1 MTAFGLGTGCVENQ
15 EKSNFMITVKSKNNA
30 QLMRDVMFPKSFRH
44 LFEDFMTNE
53 PAANQGYFFRP
64 GVEITESEKSF
75 DILVS
80 LPGMSKE
87 EIKIE
92 TKGDD
97 LIISGERLNK
107 RKEENGK
114 VHLSEI
120 NYGSFTRSFYL
131 PENVDKNKIEASYD
145 HGMLQVRL
153 PKGKGS
159 MPKTIVIK

>member
-1 MTAFGLGTGCVENQ
+1 
-15 EKSNFMITVKSKNNA
+15 MIPVKSKHNA

-44 LFEDFMTNE
+44 LFEDFMQTE
-53 PAANQGYFFRP
+53 PSASQGFFFRP
-64 GVEITESEKSF
+64 GVEITENEKSF

-97 LIISGERLNK
+97 LIVSGERINK
-107 RKEENGK
+107 KKEENGK
-114 VHLSEI
+114 VHFSEI

-131 PENVDKNKIEASYD
+131 PENIVKDKIEAEYEN
-145 HGMLQVRL
+145 GMLHIRL
-153 PKGKGS
+153 PKGEDS
-159 MPKTIVIK
+159 LPKTIEIR

>member
-1 MTAFGLGTGCVENQ
+1 
-15 EKSNFMITVKSKNNA
+15 
-30 QLMRDVMFPKSFRH
+30 
-44 LFEDFMTNE
+44 MTNE

-64 GVEITESEKSF
+64 GAEITESEKAF

-80 LPGMSKE
+80 LPGLSKE